1 MQCSSGFVITRI
13 LVVFFFFF
21 FHIRFCGL
29 SLFFHLFCVCFC
41 FSFSQ
46 PLTAY
51 QGCEDF
57 GSWLGEEVKITCSL
71 KDMTRRRVFSSF
83 FHHFHHHFYPSSSF
97 FVPENSRRTFFFPP
111 LRYNPV
117 VLSLANIR
125 RGTSRPIPE
134 VSLPPLHHFHIFF
147 LRVRL
152 VHFFF
157 YPCKQICFCF
167 FFSRSAH
174 LFFLLHPDCA
184 HLGNLC

>member
-1 MQCSSGFVITRI
+1 MFFFSFFTFVFVAYPFFSPV
-13 LVVFFFFF
+13 LCVLLFFFFPTSYSLSRVR
-21 FHIRFCGL
+21 RFRVL
-29 SLFFHLFCVCFC
+29 AWRRSKNHLFFEGHDTKTSFLF
-41 FSFSQ
+41 
-46 PLTAY
+46 L
-51 QGCEDF
+51 
-57 GSWLGEEVKITCSL
+57 
-71 KDMTRRRVFSSF
+71 FSSF
-83 FHHFHHHFYPSSSF
+83 PSPFLSLVLF
-97 FVPENSRRTFFFPP
+97 FCSRNLSTYFFSP

-134 VSLPPLHHFHIFF
+134 VSLPPLHHFHFFF

-157 YPCKQICFCF
+157 PASRFAF
-167 FFSRSAH
+167 LFFSRSAH